1 MRNFNDTTSVKINR
15 EKKNLVK
22 SKGIKLQDILDDAI
36 NLEIGILDEE
46 SLNKNK
52 IKDFLL
58 KINEIE
64 KERDKYLD
72 SFNKEIDVLLSELY
86 QFRDEEEK
94 RYNDQ
99 IKILQSKIDY
109 LESL

>member
-36 NLEIGILDEE
+36 NLELGILDEE

-94 RYNDQ
+94 GTM
-99 IKILQSKIDY
+99 IKLKYFNLKLII
-109 LESL
+109 

>member
-36 NLEIGILDEE
+36 NLELGILDEE

-58 KINEIE
+58 KLM
-64 KERDKYLD
+64 K
-72 SFNKEIDVLLSELY
+72 
-86 QFRDEEEK
+86 
-94 RYNDQ
+94 
-99 IKILQSKIDY
+99 
-109 LESL
+109 